1 MKHRI
6 DQRLRLATADQE
18 RGAGTLEYVGIVVL
32 AAILVAALLLVL
44 ANFQYRERVEQ
55 ALCEITSLGQGDCGS
70 VNAEERPAEDYIPD
84 DECVMTADG
93 QAASVKAG
101 VLLTGGAGGDWLIET
116 LADGTYRLTRGESVQ
131 GGVEVGIGFD
141 VSATVDNH
149 AYGAGAQADASAD
162 IVFGGGEVFHAG
174 TRDEAEAILAAR
186 NVDTVKDGVVGD
198 SGPFRW
204 AVDQVHDIF
213 GDTSRENAVPDEV
226 FIEGGVELDGSAGA
240 NLTALDVNTDAAVA
254 QTLGERTRTDGTKT
268 DYFASAAELTG
279 SLQEITPGEVPG
291 SVKYGELSGTL
302 AGKVILEVD
311 HDAQGTVT
319 AVRTRT
325 SYTVDGTKEQVNNSA
340 SNIKDPNVVNEV
352 TAELPIKSDA
362 DRATA
367 LRMLEASGIPYVPGL
382 SDGFDVAKHVAN
394 RLGIY
399 DATVDFFKASRDSGQ
414 VWRQS
419 SAVDTTTTG
428 FNFDA
433 AWLAKVQVSAEA
445 TSTHRVVTS
454 YDYWN
459 GLGFTPRPGC
469 VSSDG

>member
-1 MKHRI
+1 M
-6 DQRLRLATADQE
+6 
-18 RGAGTLEYVGIVVL
+18 GTGVGV
-32 AAILVAALLLVL
+32 
-44 ANFQYRERVEQ
+44 
-55 ALCEITSLGQGDCGS
+55 
-70 VNAEERPAEDYIPD
+70 
-84 DECVMTADG
+84 
-93 QAASVKAG
+93 
-101 VLLTGGAGGDWLIET
+101 
-116 LADGTYRLTRGESVQ
+116 
-131 GGVEVGIGFD
+131 
-141 VSATVDNH
+141 
-149 AYGAGAQADASAD
+149 
-162 IVFGGGEVFHAG
+162 GGGGPV
-174 TRDEAEAILAAR
+174 RWL
-186 NVDTVKDGVVGD
+186 VDHTQELVG
-198 SGPFRW
+198 
-204 AVDQVHDIF
+204 
-213 GDTSRENAVPDEV
+213 GDTSLEHAVPDEV
-226 FIEGGVELDGSAGA
+226 FVEGGQQITGSAGA
-240 NLTALDVNTDAAVA
+240 NLTTFDANADAAVG

-279 SLQEITPGEVPG
+279 SLQEITSGEVPG

-382 SDGFDVAKHVAN
+382 SDGFDVAKYVAN

-399 DATVDFFKASRDSGQ
+399 YATVDFFKASRDSGQ

-459 GLGFTPRPGC
+459 GLGFTPRPAC
-469 VSSDG
+469 VSSGG